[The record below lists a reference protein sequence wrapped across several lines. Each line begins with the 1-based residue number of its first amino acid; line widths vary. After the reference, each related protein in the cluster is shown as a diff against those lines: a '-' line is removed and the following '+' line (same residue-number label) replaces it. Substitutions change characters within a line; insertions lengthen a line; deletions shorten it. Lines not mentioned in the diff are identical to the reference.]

1 MTARRLALAWCWGA
15 TTGLLVGWVY
25 GAHAQRMAEA
35 HRLGRVRLPEPR
47 EAPRTGTSATE
58 AAKAA
63 QEGVQREGTLDVGD
77 LHARPD
83 YQEAMRRAETY
94 PWEPVVDLVAYMAD
108 HDIPAQRA
116 CEPCPQYSPGGG
128 IPCSVT
134 GPHTARTSSSGP
146 PPETAKRTPTR
157 RSSDALH
164 HATDRR
170 TPVTGWTWYMV
181 VANPAA
187 LALGAF
193 VAYRWTRRGE
203 RR

>member
-1 MTARRLALAWCWGA
+1 MTARRLALAWCTGA

-63 QEGVQREGTLDVGD
+63 QEGVQREGTLQV
-77 LHARPD
+77 LVQHARPD

-94 PWEPVVDLVAYMAD
+94 PWEPVVDDLPAYLAAA
-108 HDIPAQRA
+108 HEAVGLPAQRDDS
-116 CEPCPQYSPGGG
+116 PCPQYSPGGG

-134 GPHTARTSSSGP
+134 GEHTAHIFLGS
-146 PPETAKRTPTR
+146 TAR
-157 RSSDALH
+157 DAKED
-164 HATDRR
+164 ADEE
-170 TPVTGWTWYMV
+170 V
-181 VANPAA
+181 
-187 LALGAF
+187 
-193 VAYRWTRRGE
+193 E
-203 RR
+203 